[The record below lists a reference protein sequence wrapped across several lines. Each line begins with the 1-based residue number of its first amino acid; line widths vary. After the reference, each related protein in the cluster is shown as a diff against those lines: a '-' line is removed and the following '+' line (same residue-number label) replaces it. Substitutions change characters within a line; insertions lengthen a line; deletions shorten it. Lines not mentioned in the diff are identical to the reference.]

1 MSGIKWLSGNL
12 AELDGVKFK
21 WEAGIAYCDY
31 GEDGVFENEGCG
43 TITYEEWVKM
53 INDDAKSTHE
63 HCPSYPNCNLICKDA
78 TIDPMLIANMWGINE
93 IKRAS

>member
-63 HCPSYPNCNLICKDA
+63 HCPSYPNCEFDLQGCDYRPDVDCEYVGHK
-78 TIDPMLIANMWGINE
+78 
-93 IKRAS
+93 